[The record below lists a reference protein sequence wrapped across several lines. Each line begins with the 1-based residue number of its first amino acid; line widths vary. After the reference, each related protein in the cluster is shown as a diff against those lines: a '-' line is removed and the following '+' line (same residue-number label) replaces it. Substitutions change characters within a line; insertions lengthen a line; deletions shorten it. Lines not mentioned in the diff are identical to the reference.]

1 MKRDD
6 AVAIIKGRCSKRT
19 NADLDADIVAEMQLQ
34 QLELETALV
43 LPWFL
48 LSEIAVASTTAH
60 DERLTLPTLF
70 IREPEEETAL
80 WYLKTS
86 DTENPRKALTKDAY
100 DKLVQLFPGEGEP
113 KAYGLVGQ
121 YFRLKPTPDAVYQ
134 IEMIYYKKDTILD
147 SNIENLWLKNAPDL
161 LIAKTG
167 CVIAGE
173 YLKDMDA
180 FALFSK
186 QLDSASTRYAT
197 LWEARD
203 HVGRDYQMGEK
214 P

>member
-6 AVAIIKGRCSKRT
+6 AVAIIKGRCSNRKGE
-19 NADLDADIVAEMQLQ
+19 DLDPQIVAEMQVQ
-34 QLELETALV
+34 QIELETALV

-48 LSEIAVASTTAH
+48 LSEIATANTIAH
-60 DERLTLPTLF
+60 EERLELPDLF

-80 WYLKTS
+80 WYYKAS
-86 DTENPRKALTKDAY
+86 DTDNPRKALTKDAY
-100 DKLVQLFPGEGEP
+100 DKLVQQFPGEGEP
-113 KAYGLVGQ
+113 KAYALVGP
-121 YFRLKPTPDAVYQ
+121 YFRLKPTPDKAYPIQ
-134 IEMIYYKKDTILD
+134 MIYYKKDLPLTN
-147 SNIENLWLKNAPDL
+147 NIENAWLKNAPDL

-203 HVGRDYQMGEK
+203 HVGRDYTMGEK